1 VDGGDWHITARMLQE
16 VNGLPRKIING
27 DRVDLSRE
35 KTTTTCYVER
45 YTTNMKLL

>member
-1 VDGGDWHITARMLQE
+1 MKGGDWQITARMLQE

-35 KTTTTCYVER
+35 K
-45 YTTNMKLL
+45 NNNNLLC